1 VQAVKQ
7 ALEKGDG
14 GALFAELAQHGCI
27 TIAAGGDSVRLDPA
41 DVEVVV
47 EAHPG
52 FAAETGK
59 VGVVV
64 LHTTLTEALVD
75 DGLLRRLIRR
85 IQESRKKNLAQYTD
99 RIALTLDLGEAPRL
113 KSIMQAERNKVQI
126 AENCLVAKLDY
137 ATISADVEKTQIGDE
152 WVRLTWKVAT

>member
-7 ALEKGDG
+7 ALEKANGS
-14 GALFAELAQHGCI
+14 ALFAELSQHGCI
-27 TIAAGGDSVRLDPA
+27 TILANGDNVRLDA
-41 DVEVVV
+41 SDVEVVV

-64 LHTTLTEALVD
+64 MHTTLTDQLID

-99 RIALTLDLGEAPRL
+99 RIALTLELDEAPRL
-113 KSIMQAERNKVQI
+113 KRIVSVAHNGLLI
-126 AENCLVAKLDY
+126 AENCLVSQLDY
-137 ATISADVEKTQIGDE
+137 GKVGPNVEKTQIGDE
-152 WVRLTWKVAT
+152 WFRFAWTIVT